1 MITDIG
7 FIGVAA
13 SLALVAAGLVLSV
26 WQRLGLGW
34 WTIEATLRAGA
45 QLAVVGFALDL
56 VLAPDRP
63 IVFAWVWVVAIVVF
77 AAATIARRAPQLPR
91 VFLLALAGCGCT
103 LVVVLLV
110 VFGLGIFPLEART
123 LVPVAGMTI
132 GNAMKAGV
140 VGAQRLV
147 AEFTD
152 KRRELEA
159 RLALGLSPA
168 ESAQPVVRSV
178 LRTAITPQI
187 ETTKAIGLV
196 FLPGALTG
204 LVLAGADAA
213 DAVMV
218 QLALVYLIL
227 GSVVTIATVLVLG
240 GVRALF
246 TPDDRLVDLT
256 PTS

>member
-1 MITDIG
+1 MTTDVG
-7 FIGVAA
+7 FLGAAA
-13 SLALVAAGLVLSV
+13 SLALVAVGIALSV

-34 WTIEATLRAGA
+34 WTVESVVRAAA

-63 IVFAWVWVVAIVVF
+63 LVYAWLWVAAIVVF
-77 AAATIARRAPQLPR
+77 AAATITRRAPRLPR
-91 VFLLALAGCGCT
+91 VFPLAFVACACT
-103 LVVVLLV
+103 LAVVLLV
-110 VFGLGIFPLEART
+110 VYGFDIFPLEART

-147 AEFTD
+147 DEFTE

-159 RLALGLSPA
+159 RLALGLRPA
-168 ESAQPVVRSV
+168 ECAQPVVRSV

-204 LVLAGADAA
+204 LVLAGADAG
-213 DAVMV
+213 DAVLV

-227 GSVVTIATVLVLG
+227 GSVVTIATIVVLG

-246 TPDDRLVDLT
+246 TADDRLVDLV
-256 PTS
+256 PSG